1 MDSARRDFLKASA
14 TTTAALTLG
23 SLVPDSATA
32 ATTEPAA
39 TATGATIG
47 SAAPPRDTAALAHER
62 AITKAHPVPLGRV
75 RLTGGPLKH
84 AQDLTREYLLA
95 LDPDRMLAYY
105 RERAGLAPK
114 AKGYTGWDGN
124 GRNLTGH
131 IAGHHLSGVSLM
143 YQATGDARF
152 KERADYIVRELA
164 EVQRTHGDGY
174 VGALDGLREAFA
186 RLSKGEIKSGS
197 FDLNGLWSP
206 WYTLH
211 KTYAGLRDA
220 FRHTG
225 NAQALQVEI
234 GFATW
239 AEGVLKPLSD
249 EQVQKMLLTEFG
261 GMNEILADL
270 YADTGD
276 VRWLTLSK
284 RFEHHAFTQPL
295 KRHQDNLSG
304 KHGNCQIPKLLGSAA
319 RYGYTGEMDDIVA
332 ATFFW
337 DRVVRHHSYASGG
350 HGLNEYWGAP
360 DVVSTRVDGR
370 AAETCNV
377 YNMLKLSRRL
387 FSLRPDAAYADFHE
401 RALFNHIL
409 ASIDPNDGRTSYMVP
424 VGRGEQQEYQ
434 NMQRDF
440 TCCVGSGMESH
451 ALHGLGVWYESRDTI
466 WLNLFV
472 PSTAEFTLGK
482 AKLALDTSFPDG
494 DTATVTVTLPAPA
507 TFTLAVR
514 RPYWA
519 GDGFTIAVN
528 GTPMPQ
534 PPFNTLSDPVAG
546 GRAGGIGNE
555 STAPTS
561 AYVNITRTWKSGDT
575 VSILSPKSL
584 HLEPTPDDPR
594 VTAIMWGP
602 LALAGDMGPRVADI
616 DENSQMTP
624 GMKVPML
631 VTESRTVTEFV
642 KPAGKAGDFTIPD
655 VGRYPSEAGPSV
667 AAWPLALAPFYRTH
681 RKRYSVYFDLLT
693 PQQFTEKQDAL
704 VAARDAQERLERA
717 TFAKVVAG
725 DTESEKGAN
734 YRSDPADR
742 PVGRNEGRTQRN
754 GLGWFS
760 YDLPVEGDTQMALVI
775 THFVEPGLPP
785 QLGPFDILVDGT
797 SVGPHVPNYSAS
809 GFYKATYPIPQQLT
823 QGKGV
828 VTVRFQAV
836 GSGRIAPVFEVRTT
850 RR

>member
-1 MDSARRDFLKASA
+1 MTMDSARRDFLKASA

-23 SLVPDSATA
+23 TLVPDA
-32 ATTEPAA
+32 A
-39 TATGATIG
+39 
-47 SAAPPRDTAALAHER
+47 SAAPPGGGTDAAGVTNGAPAPPSDTAALAHER
-62 AITKAHPVPLGRV
+62 AVTKAHPVPLGRV

-84 AQDLTREYLLA
+84 AQELDREYLLA

-105 RERAGLAPK
+105 RERAGLTPK
-114 AKGYTGWDGN
+114 GKGYTGWDGN

-143 YQATGDARF
+143 YQATGDVRF

-164 EVQRTHGDGY
+164 EVQRKNGDGY

-186 RLSKGEIKSGS
+186 RLSKGEIKSGG

-220 FRHTG
+220 WRHTG
-225 NAQALQVEI
+225 NKQALQVEI
-234 GFATW
+234 GFANW
-239 AEGVLKPLSD
+239 AEQVLKPLSD

-261 GMNEILADL
+261 GMNEVMVDL

-276 VRWLTLSK
+276 VRWLALSR
-284 RFEHHAFTQPL
+284 RFEHHAVTEPL

-304 KHGNCQIPKLLGSAA
+304 KHGNCQIPKLIGSAS
-319 RYGYTGEMDDIVA
+319 RYAYTGEMDDIVA

-350 HGLNEYWGAP
+350 HGLNEYWGPP
-360 DVVSTRVDGR
+360 DVLAPRVDGR

-451 ALHGLGVWYESRDTI
+451 ALHGYGVWYESSDTI
-466 WLNLFV
+466 WCNLFV
-472 PSTAEFTLGK
+472 PSTADFSLGK
-482 AKLALDTSFPDG
+482 ATLAMETSFPDG
-494 DTATVTVTLPAPA
+494 DSATITVKTLPVAKA
-507 TFTLAVR
+507 FTLAVR
-514 RPYWA
+514 RPWWA
-519 GDGFTIAVN
+519 GDGFAIAVN
-528 GTPMPQ
+528 GTPIPQ
-534 PPFNTLSDPVAG
+534 PKLDTLSDPVAG

-555 STAPTS
+555 ATAPVST
-561 AYVNITRTWKSGDT
+561 YVNITRTWKAGDT
-575 VSILSPKSL
+575 VSISAPKTL
-584 HLEPTPDDPR
+584 RLEPTPDDPT

-602 LALAGDMGPRVADI
+602 LALASDMGPRLADI
-616 DENSQMTP
+616 DENSQVTP

-631 VTESRTVTEFV
+631 VTESRSVTDFV
-642 KPAGKAGDFTIPD
+642 QPAGKAGDFTITRVARVPEASGPAPD
-655 VGRYPSEAGPSV
+655 I
-667 AAWPLALAPFYRTH
+667 ALTPFYRTH
-681 RKRYSVYFDLLT
+681 RKRYSLYYDLVTPAQFD
-693 PQQFTEKQDAL
+693 AR
-704 VAARDAQERLERA
+704 VAAMAAARDAESRLERA
-717 TFAKVVAG
+717 TLAKVVAG
-725 DTESEKGAN
+725 DAESEKKAN
-734 YRSDPADR
+734 YRSEPADR

-754 GLGWFS
+754 GPGWFS

-823 QGKGV
+823 QGKGA
-828 VTVRFQAV
+828 VTVRFQAI
-836 GSGRIAPVFEVRTT
+836 GSGRIAPVFEVRTV

>member
-164 EVQRTHGDGY
+164 EVQKKSGDGY

-234 GFATW
+234 AFAAW

-261 GMNEILADL
+261 GMNEVMADL

-276 VRWLTLSK
+276 ARWLTLSH
-284 RFEHHAFTQPL
+284 RFEHHAVTQPL

-350 HGLNEYWGAP
+350 HGLNEYWGPP
-360 DVVSTRVDGR
+360 DVLSTRVDGR

-409 ASIDPNDGRTSYMVP
+409 ASIDPNDARTSYMVP

-482 AKLALDTSFPDG
+482 AKLALETSFPDG
-494 DTATVTVTLPAPA
+494 DSATVTVTLPAPKA
-507 TFTLAVR
+507 FTLAVR
-514 RPYWA
+514 RPFWA

-528 GTPMPQ
+528 GTPIPQ
-534 PPFNTLSDPVAG
+534 PKFETLSDPVAG

-555 STAPTS
+555 STAPS
-561 AYVNITRTWKSGDT
+561 SSYVNVTRTWKSGDT
-575 VSILSPKSL
+575 VSLVMPKAL

-594 VTAIMWGP
+594 VTAIVWGP
-602 LALAGDMGPRVADI
+602 LALAGDMGPRLADI
-616 DENSQMTP
+616 DENAQTTP
-624 GMKVPML
+624 RTPVPML
-631 VTESRTVTEFV
+631 VSTSRTVTDFV
-642 KPAGKAGDFTIPD
+642 EPAGSAGDFRIRRVARLPESNAVAPD
-655 VGRYPSEAGPSV
+655 I
-667 AAWPLALAPFYRTH
+667 ALAPFHRTH
-681 RKRYSVYFDLLT
+681 RKRYSLYFDLLT
-693 PQQFTEKQDAL
+693 PAQYDEKLAL
-704 VAARDAQERLERA
+704 LAAARDAESRIERA
-717 TFAKVVAG
+717 TLGKVVAG
-725 DTESEKGAN
+725 NTDSEKAAN

-797 SVGPHVPNYSAS
+797 SVGPHAPNYSAS
-809 GFYKATYPIPQQLT
+809 GFYKVTYPIPQQLT

>member
-164 EVQRTHGDGY
+164 EVQKKSGDGY

-234 GFATW
+234 AFAAW

-261 GMNEILADL
+261 GMNEVMADL

-276 VRWLTLSK
+276 ARWLTLSH
-284 RFEHHAFTQPL
+284 RFEHHAVTQPL

-350 HGLNEYWGAP
+350 HGLNEYWGPP
-360 DVVSTRVDGR
+360 DVLSTRVDGR

-409 ASIDPNDGRTSYMVP
+409 ASIDPNDARTSYMVP

-482 AKLALDTSFPDG
+482 AKLALETSFPDG
-494 DTATVTVTLPAPA
+494 DSATVTVTLPAPKA
-507 TFTLAVR
+507 FTLAVR
-514 RPYWA
+514 RPFWA

-528 GTPMPQ
+528 GTPIPQ
-534 PPFNTLSDPVAG
+534 PKFETLSDPVAG

-555 STAPTS
+555 STAPS
-561 AYVNITRTWKSGDT
+561 SSYVNVTRTWKSGDT
-575 VSILSPKSL
+575 VSLVMPKSL

-594 VTAIMWGP
+594 VTAIVWGP
-602 LALAGDMGPRVADI
+602 LALAGDMGPRLADI
-616 DENSQMTP
+616 DENAQTTP
-624 GMKVPML
+624 RTPVPML
-631 VTESRTVTEFV
+631 VSTSRTVTDFV
-642 KPAGKAGDFTIPD
+642 EPAGSAGDFRIRRVARLPESNAVAPD
-655 VGRYPSEAGPSV
+655 I
-667 AAWPLALAPFYRTH
+667 ALAPFHRTH
-681 RKRYSVYFDLLT
+681 RKRYSLYFDLLT
-693 PQQFTEKQDAL
+693 PAQYDEKLAL
-704 VAARDAQERLERA
+704 LAAARDAESRIERA
-717 TFAKVVAG
+717 TLGKVVAG
-725 DTESEKGAN
+725 NTDSEKAAN

-797 SVGPHVPNYSAS
+797 SVGPHAPNYSAS

-828 VTVRFQAV
+828 VTVRFQVV
-836 GSGRIAPVFEVRTT
+836 GSGRIAPVFEVRTV